1 LIRNT
6 MRSSRC
12 AARYLSAPLLL
23 DGTHKFDIRLY
34 VLMCVLSLTMA
45 ATVAAPLQ
53 HTTSAESLSASSCA
67 IGPAGR
73 SSGGTFA
80 AQRYSHWLLR
90 CSTTSE

>member
-1 LIRNT
+1 

-73 SSGGTFA
+73 SSHRRTFA